1 MRQHTVVTN
10 VSPAQPAVSK
20 GHACKAVLRSGLES
34 DDRDLSIAQRGTVVL
49 GEEPCT
55 PFLDRLPLVPKCYHA
70 SNGAG
75 PEGKPAGGGADNA
88 ATGRFCS

>member
-1 MRQHTVVTN
+1 MVEDYFHRQSRAKALVQEFLAR
-10 VSPAQPAVSK
+10 SP
-20 GHACKAVLRSGLES
+20 
-34 DDRDLSIAQRGTVVL
+34 
-49 GEEPCT
+49 EPWT